1 MQAPGSPNGSVM
13 TQAELEA
20 YRKRKDQEKADRH
33 ASESEDEED
42 NINYDSEDDGKKSK
56 QNDQRRRQE
65 AHFAGYRQQMMK
77 TTVGPPSIEHNR
89 IPSIQGPWMNIPD
102 SDSDDDVPL
111 GMLQARNQKSR
122 MSRFTRSNPNLR
134 ASAQQQIVRPGSAQG
149 RPNNGSHLQLPSFA
163 TNLPQD
169 PFQDPYQDPFTIN
182 KKPMFTGG
190 LISVIAN
197 EERAKASRRGG
208 STVSLQAPP
217 SQGFSGFGLS
227 MPSQQMGAQY
237 GMMGQQG
244 SRPGTPS
251 QMQQHIPQGI
261 QDQMQFMQTMT
272 YGAQHRPAHSWNGTP
287 MRPGTSGSMAAPLPK
302 PAMPAAYGGYA
313 QSIPPAERSNVGLPS
328 RYRPVTKAKA

>member
-1 MQAPGSPNGSVM
+1 MQAPGSPSGSVM

-20 YRKRKDQEKADRH
+20 YRKRKDQEKAERH

-42 NINYDSEDDGKKSK
+42 NINYDSEDDAEKSK
-56 QNDQRRRQE
+56 QNDQRKRQE
-65 AHFAGYRQQMMK
+65 AHLAGYRQQQMK
-77 TTVGPPSIEHNR
+77 TTVGAPSIQHNR

-111 GMLQARNQKSR
+111 GMLQARSQKSR
-122 MSRFTRSNPNLR
+122 MARFTRSNPNLR
-134 ASAQQQIVRPGSAQG
+134 ASAQQQIMRPGSAQG
-149 RPNNGSHLQLPSFA
+149 RPNNGLHLQLPSFA

-169 PFQDPYQDPFTIN
+169 PFQDPYHDPFTIN
-182 KKPMFTGG
+182 RKPMFTGG

-227 MPSQQMGAQY
+227 NPSQQMGSPY
-237 GMMGQQG
+237 GIMGQQG

-272 YGAQHRPAHSWNGTP
+272 YGGQHRPANSWNGTP
-287 MRPGTSGSMAAPLPK
+287 MRPGTSGSMAPLPK

-328 RYRPVTKAKA
+328 RYRPVSKAKA